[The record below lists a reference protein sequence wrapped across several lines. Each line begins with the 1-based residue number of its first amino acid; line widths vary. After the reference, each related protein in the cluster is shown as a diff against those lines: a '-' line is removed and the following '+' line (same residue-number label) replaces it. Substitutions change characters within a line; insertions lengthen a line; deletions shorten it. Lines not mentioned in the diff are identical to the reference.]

1 MKSSRLSPWGGVP
14 GSVGRGAEQVNIP
27 SITLQTGL
35 KVKVLA
41 RHIAGIQIDVLD
53 TAWNAKAVARE
64 G

>member
-1 MKSSRLSPWGGVP
+1 MGFQAVW
-14 GSVGRGAEQVNIP
+14 AEQVNIP